1 MSGTSPEP
9 PGRAPHPGHPAH
21 PEELMDTQRRARKR
35 RREPLTVALLW
46 VALPA
51 VAYLMLLLIC
61 LAFLGYEALVLFTDI
76 LKLMS

>member
-1 MSGTSPEP
+1 
-9 PGRAPHPGHPAH
+9 
-21 PEELMDTQRRARKR
+21 MDTQRRARKR